1 MTSDSNSKNG
11 SSSDS
16 NFSTAENSFHEE
28 NEEVGGEES
37 DVSSGS
43 DGWSDVNEENISEE
57 VVRDIGSLSDSDCNV
72 EGVFMSRDFK
82 LGDDGRSFFIGPCK
96 RGLCLRGLRMREEE
110 LLVVV
115 GQRAVLGECMVV
127 QLKIGIFG
135 QILSLGGSTFTAPSI
150 TGPPQKIK
158 RLETCSTSAQPSNIR
173 PPPIRRMEYPS
184 TQNQSPSE
192 ATCGSSK
199 HTNQPNDAFASQP
212 LTLNALHT
220 SQLFIGNILHTS

>member
-1 MTSDSNSKNG
+1 M
-11 SSSDS
+11 
-16 NFSTAENSFHEE
+16 
-28 NEEVGGEES
+28 
-37 DVSSGS
+37 
-43 DGWSDVNEENISEE
+43 
-57 VVRDIGSLSDSDCNV
+57 GSLSDSDCNV

-82 LGDDGRSFFIGPCK
+82 FGDDGKIQLEVGQFPCK

-115 GQRAVLGECMVV
+115 GQRTVLGECMIV

-135 QILSLGGSTFTAPSI
+135 QMLSLVLFCLQSGEKGTFTAPSI
-150 TGPPQKIK
+150 TGPLQKIK
-158 RLETCSTSAQPSNIR
+158 RLETFSTSAQPSNIR

-192 ATCGSSK
+192 ATCGSSR

>member
-11 SSSDS
+11 SSSGDS
-16 NFSTAENSFHEE
+16 NFSTAENSFHEK

-57 VVRDIGSLSDSDCNV
+57 VIRDMGSLSDSDCNV

-82 LGDDGRSFFIGPCK
+82 FGDDGKIQLEVGQFPCK

-115 GQRAVLGECMVV
+115 GQRTVLGECM
-127 QLKIGIFG
+127 I
-135 QILSLGGSTFTAPSI
+135 GGSTFTAPSI
-150 TGPPQKIK
+150 TGPLQKIK

-192 ATCGSSK
+192 ATCGSLR

-212 LTLNALHT
+212 LTLNAQHT
-220 SQLFIGNILHTS
+220 SQLFIGSILHTS